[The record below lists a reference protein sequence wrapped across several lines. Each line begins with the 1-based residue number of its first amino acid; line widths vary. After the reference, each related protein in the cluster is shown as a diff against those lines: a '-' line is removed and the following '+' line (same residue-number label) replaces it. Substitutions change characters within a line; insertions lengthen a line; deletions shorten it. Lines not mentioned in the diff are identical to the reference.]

1 MRYFSL
7 ALPVLLILGWGANV
21 NAQGV
26 PEAGMSGAQAA
37 PAVPPAVKK
46 KAETYKGSPT
56 PPKHLVR
63 TPDGHWTPYQP
74 PEKPPEGAE
83 VYTIIKG
90 DTLSGIA
97 QQKLGTWLLWP
108 QIWDLNPYIKDAHWI
123 YPGDPLFIKKP
134 QVVSETIPVEEKTVP
149 AGTKAPQKEEP
160 LQLEQEA
167 KAPPV
172 SARDVYCS
180 GFIVKNFKRPHLTI
194 LSGPHRSRDS
204 LGQGDVVYL
213 NEGRSDGMETGML
226 FSVLQIGQKVDHP
239 QSGKYVGR
247 FVLRVG
253 RVKVIAT
260 QEHASIGEIVQ
271 SCDSITYGDVLVPW
285 RPIPIP
291 WDIATAKMLP
301 TEMPWNPDKVVGR
314 VVWTEDRLQSVGQNN
329 IVYID
334 LGNRNQVVPGDKLWI
349 FRFPAREG
357 MMTESTRDL
366 FREQRIDVG
375 PRDLF
380 RPPKVGKYKGDLKE
394 GKGSPTEV
402 AKVEAG
408 TASARSADY
417 PAWIDDGSVDSIRQ
431 YIGEAV
437 VLTTEDNTAC
447 CKILKSSSEITFG
460 DWVQME

>member
-1 MRYFSL
+1 
-7 ALPVLLILGWGANV
+7 
-21 NAQGV
+21 
-26 PEAGMSGAQAA
+26 
-37 PAVPPAVKK
+37 
-46 KAETYKGSPT
+46 
-56 PPKHLVR
+56 
-63 TPDGHWTPYQP
+63 
-74 PEKPPEGAE
+74 
-83 VYTIIKG
+83 
-90 DTLSGIA
+90 
-97 QQKLGTWLLWP
+97 
-108 QIWDLNPYIKDAHWI
+108 
-123 YPGDPLFIKKP
+123 
-134 QVVSETIPVEEKTVP
+134 
-149 AGTKAPQKEEP
+149 
-160 LQLEQEA
+160 
-167 KAPPV
+167 
-172 SARDVYCS
+172 
-180 GFIVKNFKRPHLTI
+180 
-194 LSGPHRSRDS
+194 
-204 LGQGDVVYL
+204 
-213 NEGRSDGMETGML
+213 
-226 FSVLQIGQKVDHP
+226 
-239 QSGKYVGR
+239 
-247 FVLRVG
+247 
-253 RVKVIAT
+253 
-260 QEHASIGEIVQ
+260 
-271 SCDSITYGDVLVPW
+271 
-285 RPIPIP
+285 
-291 WDIATAKMLP
+291 MLP